1 MHTHTPHS
9 NTSDNRRCQFPSNT
23 YQKRPA
29 TQLAQTNMPM
39 TSFPSGPGNV
49 FSLAQPL
56 QRLVLFAGACLDA
69 RLFQV
74 VGMDSTCV
82 WGFWSWVELL
92 VLYNGMFQ
100 VCCTCIRSCGYYYPR
115 TMWILLSWSWVIA
128 FS

>member
-39 TSFPSGPGNV
+39 TSFSSGPGNV
-49 FSLAQPL
+49 FSLALPL

-74 VGMDSTCV
+74 VGNV
-82 WGFWSWVELL
+82 LRRNGFDLCLEVL
-92 VLYNGMFQ
+92 VLGGIVGVGQWGVSGML
-100 VCCTCIRSCGYYYPR
+100 Y
-115 TMWILLSWSWVIA
+115 LH
-128 FS
+128 